1 MCKAVIA
8 QSGHGV
14 AERDPFQSGKMR
26 EGLFTNRGNALAD
39 GNGRGNSL
47 VFIPRSVLSGG
58 IVGHCAGTGDGQ
70 ISACID
76 GPVDGVVHCT
86 GGRLH
91 FSSFHRI
98 HPGCVAVSAVVVAQL
113 GQVHL
118 E

>member
-8 QSGHGV
+8 QSGNGV
-14 AERDPFQSGKMR
+14 AERNAFQTGKMR
-26 EGLFTNRGNALAD
+26 EGLSTNSGNALAD
-39 GNGRGNSL
+39 GNGLGKCL
-47 VFIPRSVLSGG
+47 VGIPRSVGFGS

-70 ISACID
+70 VVTGVDS
-76 GPVDGVVHCT
+76 PVDGVVHCT